1 MKSALILLVLVA
13 GATAKLTL
21 PRLPLN
27 VLMRGGWPMIDDE
40 RIVGGTQASP
50 NEFPY
55 QISLRRLG
63 SHICGASIYK
73 SGWIIT
79 AAHCTDGTSV
89 GSLSIVA
96 GEHSLSVDSGNEQT
110 RNIAAK
116 HEHVSYSSRTQ
127 ENDICLLEL
136 SSPLSLNSVVGVVRI
151 PAQGAQTAVGTNCV
165 VSGWG
170 TTSSGGSTIPD
181 ILRKVTVP
189 IVSDDTCRGSYGT
202 NAITDS
208 MICAGFRLGGAD
220 SCQGD
225 SGGPLVDEG
234 TNLLIGVVSWGIGC
248 ADAGYYG
255 VYTEVSYFHNWIVS
269 FAG

>member
-1 MKSALILLVLVA
+1 MKSALILLVLAA
-13 GATAKLTL
+13 GAMAGKLTL
-21 PRLPLN
+21 PRLPLS
-27 VLMRGGWPMIDDE
+27 VLMRGGWPMVDDD

-55 QISLRRLG
+55 QISLRVCCISNHDIL
-63 SHICGASIYK
+63 
-73 SGWIIT
+73 T
-79 AAHCTDGTSV
+79 AV

-96 GEHSLSVDSGNEQT
+96 GEHNLAIDSGDEQI
-110 RNIAAK
+110 RNVLAK
-116 HEHVSYSSRTQ
+116 NEHVSYSSRTQ
-127 ENDICLLEL
+127 ENDICLLQL
-136 SSPLSLNSVVGVVRI
+136 SSALTLNTKVGVVRI
-151 PAQGAQTAVGTNCV
+151 GAQGAQTAVGTNCV

-189 IVSDDTCRGSYGT
+189 TVSDDTCRGSYGT

-234 TNLLIGVVSWGIGC
+234 TNLLVGIVSWGIGC

-255 VYTEVSYFHNWIVS
+255 VYTEVSYFHNWIVNI
-269 FAG
+269 AG